1 MATVQTSHAKAA
13 KNTGQTRGK
22 KRPKSARKNTYCILC
37 RRPYLKSDAH
47 AHMHSML
54 HHRELESVM
63 GMNTYHDCHACKTST
78 MGLFDYSKHIS
89 TKQHKAKLLSLMSKN
104 IGPLSLYKTL
114 SQEVINRI
122 QERNK
127 TLKQKQKKKKEKKKK
142 KLNQTEGQKR
152 AEMLQGVAQRN
163 ATAAEQLHTWRLRQM
178 EAYRIVTNNVVR
190 NKENKVISRQSSL
203 HQRETTPQNQSGSSA
218 GSSVEPAGRT
228 WHPAVAQ
235 AQLPRPPH
243 QVRYDDNFS
252 VNNQNINVSVEQSQT
267 RGCAKRPQNTKS
279 GATADQ
285 PEQITRNANYHYDD
299 YENRGYSGGLMF
311 DPGQNVCTGSP
322 QQGQEG
328 THCSSNP
335 ALANRSTG
343 AAPMSDADLGAM
355 LRQIRRTLRVREPCR
370 ADRKARGQTSEAGV
384 RVADRSS
391 TPHAG
396 TERERPS
403 PAGTSVSPQVN
414 APASAANSGV
424 CPSNMTKQTTS
435 KITQET
441 TQCWKKRSAVSDG
454 VSSSTMSYSRCTGK
468 ASSTQ
473 PTHKVR
479 IAHEPGKSKGRKEA
493 GHKPTVNH
501 LLVSSGAKNKKSWSE
516 IYNAMKRKK
525 QDKLTGF
532 PRFANKLSNPRTVQ
546 GSSTQP
552 PDKDLPLSE
561 GFHWES
567 IPESPSGSHSTLPP
581 AACDAQSCS
590 RTQEPGPAP
599 QGGSS
604 PTVTP
609 VPVKAETMEPENG
622 RSRDDSSANKRK
634 HKTNDGASEK
644 EQSGKKKRTNK
655 DQDQLD
661 QLLVV
666 SLREDELSH
675 SLQDLD
681 TFLVQARN
689 ALQSAYTEVQRL
701 LLLKQQFTAE
711 VNSLRTQRIDILLGM
726 KDGASHVAEKST
738 TSPAGPTVTLQPIHT
753 PPPSS
758 GAFLTSSS
766 QQQPATPSS
775 SSSSK
780 PHPTPLP
787 QSAVS
792 IKQEIC
798 GSPTAGQAGHFVSST
813 DAPHVPLNQP
823 VPLLPSDPLKPSHSA
838 SAATPTP
845 VNTPVSSELSAQQQ
859 ERESRE
865 GSKGCVKTTEDVWSV
880 DSDSEGETAGDL
892 GEGDAA
898 DKSFPDRDCDAPA
911 AAPKDD
917 DGNRG
922 NDSVKKMAPSN
933 LVVIDIS
940 DTDNEDSPE
949 TVSSVPVHPEPVDFS
964 SVSTQTFPKQEVDR
978 KIKISFPVKDE
989 NTPAESVEDGEPS
1002 LGAFLS
1008 HTGPVHSLQVHQG
1021 LLYTCSADNTARAYS
1036 LTNMEC
1042 IAVFD
1047 GHTNK
1052 VNCLLV
1058 SSPPNMPARIYTGS
1072 SDQTIRCYSI
1082 KSKKCLEQISL
1093 LDRVLCL
1100 HIAWNILYA
1109 GLANGSVAS
1118 YDVKTQRQLDVFECH
1133 GPRGVSCL
1141 GTAQEG
1147 ARRVLLVGSYD
1158 STIGV
1163 RDAKSGLLLRSLRG
1177 HTKTVL
1183 CLKVVN
1189 DLVFSGSSDASV
1201 HAYNIHTGEL
1211 LRIYKGHGQAVTSI
1225 IILGKV
1231 MVTAC
1236 VDKLVRV
1243 YELQSHDQ
1251 LQVYGGHSDMVMCM
1265 AVHKNVLRLHLAV
1278 FALFRCTTQIY
1289 TGCYDG
1295 SVKAVKLDLMKKHR
1309 CWWHN
1314 CSLIFAVAEHL
1325 VQHLVE
1331 DHSNLNLQTVKCRW
1345 RGCDTFFQTQQSV
1358 RQVMRLIARRRHTL
1372 FSRFEH

>member
-1 MATVQTSHAKAA
+1 
-13 KNTGQTRGK
+13 
-22 KRPKSARKNTYCILC
+22 
-37 RRPYLKSDAH
+37 
-47 AHMHSML
+47 
-54 HHRELESVM
+54 
-63 GMNTYHDCHACKTST
+63 

-142 KLNQTEGQKR
+142 KLNPTEGQKR

-178 EAYRIVTNNVVR
+178 EAYRIVTNNVAR

-267 RGCAKRPQNTKS
+267 RGCAKRPQNTQS

-441 TQCWKKRSAVSDG
+441 TQSWKKRSAVSDG

-726 KDGASHVAEKST
+726 K
-738 TSPAGPTVTLQPIHT
+738 
-753 PPPSS
+753 
-758 GAFLTSSS
+758 
-766 QQQPATPSS
+766 
-775 SSSSK
+775 
-780 PHPTPLP
+780 
-787 QSAVS
+787 AVS

-798 GSPTAGQAGHFVSST
+798 GSPTAGQAGHLVSST

-898 DKSFPDRDCDAPA
+898 DKSFPDRDRDAPA

-989 NTPAESVEDGEPS
+989 NTPA
-1002 LGAFLS
+1002 
-1008 HTGPVHSLQVHQG
+1008 
-1021 LLYTCSADNTARAYS
+1021 ADNTARAYS

-1358 RQVMRLIARRRHTL
+1358 RQKLPDHMQRHVEDD
-1372 FSRFEH
+1372 SEMQ